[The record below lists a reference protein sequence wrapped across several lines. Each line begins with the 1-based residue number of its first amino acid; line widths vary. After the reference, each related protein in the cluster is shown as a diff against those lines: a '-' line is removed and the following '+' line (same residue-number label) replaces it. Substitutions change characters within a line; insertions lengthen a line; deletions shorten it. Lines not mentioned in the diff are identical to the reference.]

1 MKVTPMKLALCVMLY
16 ITAVHADENINEQ
29 PYTLATQETVI
40 GSDEDP
46 NVFREYNYLIGGQ
59 GGNMKPFN
67 KFQLKIVFR
76 STNQAKV
83 PRITDLR
90 IIALAA

>member
-1 MKVTPMKLALCVMLY
+1 M
-16 ITAVHADENINEQ
+16 E
-29 PYTLATQETVI
+29 
-40 GSDEDP
+40 
-46 NVFREYNYLIGGQ
+46 
-59 GGNMKPFN
+59 PFN

-83 PRITDLR
+83 SRITDLR